1 MHNLARTEAVERAR
15 LLSEVTYRVTL
26 DLTDGAGTPSEGTF
40 SSRSEIRFRCAE
52 PGAATFVEISAQTL
66 RSATLN
72 GTALDLSGYD
82 PTKGLPVPGLAAEN
96 ELVVEADC
104 VYSTSGQGLHRA
116 LDPVDGEVYLYSQ
129 FETND
134 AQRVFACFDQPD
146 LKARHTFV
154 VTVPKH
160 WRVVSNSPVAD
171 VTELDAGKVV
181 TFSEGAT
188 MSTYVTAV
196 CAGPYHE
203 VRDEHD
209 GIDLGVYCRSSL
221 AEHLDADDI
230 LTITKQGFDFY
241 HSQFGV
247 RYPLPKYDQL
257 LVPEYNA
264 GAMENFGCI
273 TISEEH
279 YLFRSQVTDFEYEQR
294 ANTILHEL
302 AHMWFGDLVTMRWWD
317 DLWLNESFA
326 EWASH
331 WCNAEATRFSDAWT
345 TFLALRKRWGY
356 GQDQLPTTHPV
367 YTDVPDVE
375 TVEVNFDGI
384 TYAKGASILKQIVA
398 YVGRDAFVAGLRAYF
413 PKHAWGNATFDDLL
427 GALEEASGRE
437 LRDYA
442 SQWLTTAQVN
452 TLRPEITLDGDD
464 YGTVAVLQEAPKDYP
479 TLRTHRLAI
488 GLYDLDNGKLVRR
501 KRVELDVSGERTE
514 VAELAGERAADVL
527 LVNDDDLT
535 YAKIR
540 LDERSMAT
548 IVEHV
553 SDFASSLPR
562 GLVWAAAQDMLRDA
576 EMPARQFVRMV
587 AAGIGSEAD
596 VNLVTIL
603 ARTARQAVNLY
614 ADPAWQDEGRTL
626 LASTFAGALRDAE
639 PGSGRQLTFAQE
651 YAALARTGA
660 DLAVL
665 KGWLAGEGVPDG
677 LTVDTD
683 LRWHLLHSLVA
694 LGEYGT
700 AEIDA
705 ELARDNTASGQ
716 RQASVVRASLP
727 DADAKAE
734 SWAKI
739 TTDTS
744 LPNWLQ
750 RAMLQG
756 FWHTAQLELLAPYR
770 DRYFADVAD
779 VWERF
784 DGEVAQVFAIL
795 GYPSLLVDDATVAA
809 TDAWLAGE
817 HPAPLRRLV
826 AEGKDGVQRALR
838 ARACDTAAS

>member
-1 MHNLARTEAVERAR
+1 MRTDSTESESISLLRSEAEQRARTLDVTAMLVE
-15 LLSEVTYRVTL
+15 L
-26 DLTDGAGTPSEGTF
+26 DLTGAGETF
-40 SSRSEIRFRCAE
+40 TSTATIRFRAE
-52 PGAATFVEISAQTL
+52 PDAATFLDFKGRRLV
-66 RSATLN
+66 SATLN
-72 GTALDLSGYD
+72 GE
-82 PTKGLPVPGLAAEN
+82 PVPTERWRSGRIELTGLRAEN
-96 ELVVEADC
+96 TVVVTGEMA
-104 VYSTSGQGLHRA
+104 YSSDGEGLHRHV
-116 LDPVDGEVYLYSQ
+116 DPADGRTYLYAMS
-129 FETND
+129 FLD
-134 AQRVFACFDQPD
+134 AAPRWFACFDQPD
-146 LKARHTFV
+146 LKSPYEFRVAAPEDW
-154 VTVPKH
+154 TVIGNGPAEALEPGR
-160 WRVVSNSPVAD
+160 WRIVQPRP
-171 VTELDAGKVV
+171 L
-181 TFSEGAT
+181 
-188 MSTYVTAV
+188 STYFVTLV
-196 CAGPYHE
+196 AGPYASVLH
-203 VRDEHD
+203 EHD
-209 GIDLGVYCRSSL
+209 GIRLGFHVRASL
-221 AEHLDADDI
+221 GEQLRAEADDLI
-230 LTITKQGFDFY
+230 EVTAQSFDHY
-241 HSQFGV
+241 HRLFGV
-247 RYPLPKYDQL
+247 RYPFGEYHQAF
-257 LVPEYNA
+257 VPDFNA
-264 GAMENFGCI
+264 GAMENPGCI
-273 TISEEH
+273 TIRDQLIYRSRVTTSE
-279 YLFRSQVTDFEYEQR
+279 R
-294 ANTILHEL
+294 AGRAGLIAHEM
-302 AHMWFGDLVTMRWWD
+302 AHQWFGDLVTMRWWD

-331 WCNAEATRFSDAWT
+331 WCNSEATRFTDAWT

-398 YVGRDAFVAGLRAYF
+398 YVGRDAFVRGLRAYF

-437 LRDYA
+437 LREYA

-452 TLRPEITLDGDD
+452 TLRPEITRDGDR

-488 GLYDLDNGKLVRR
+488 GLYDLREGKLVRR
-501 KRVELDVSGERTE
+501 RRVELDVTGERTE
-514 VAELAGERAADVL
+514 VTELAGEPVADVL
-527 LVNDDDLT
+527 LINDDDLT

-553 SDFASSLPR
+553 SDFDSSLPR

-576 EMPARQFVRMV
+576 ELPARQFVRMV
-587 AAGIGSEAD
+587 ASGIGTETD

-614 ADPAWQDEGRTL
+614 ADPAWQDAGRAL
-626 LASTFAGALRDAE
+626 LTRTFAEALAASE

-651 YAALARTGA
+651 YAALARSA
-660 DLAVL
+660 DDLAVL
-665 KGWLAGEGVPDG
+665 RGWLAGENVPEG

-694 LGEYGT
+694 LGAAGT

-716 RQASVVRASLP
+716 RQASVVRAALP
-727 DADAKAE
+727 DADSKAAI
-734 SWAKI
+734 WTTI

-756 FWHTAQLELLAPYR
+756 FWHSAQLELLAPYR
-770 DRYFADVAD
+770 ERYFADVAG
-779 VWERF
+779 VWDTF
-784 DGEVAQVFAIL
+784 DGEVAQVFVML

-809 TDAWLAGE
+809 TDAWLTGD

-838 ARACDTAAS
+838 ARACDTAAG